1 MVSPTLLIFIKHFIL
16 MRSSNMTNVAI
27 LGFGVVGGGVA
38 DLITKNYKEVTAL
51 GGDDINIKYIL
62 DLRDFP
68 DSPFADKVVHDF
80 AVILKDNEVDSII
93 EVMGGSHPA
102 YEYTVAA
109 LSAGKNV
116 ITSNKEVVANF
127 GDEFMAL
134 AEKNGVSY
142 RFEAAVGGG
151 IPVISP
157 IISCVK
163 QNKITE
169 VRGIL
174 NGTTN
179 YILTKMFSFGASFE
193 DSLKDAQEKGY
204 AERNPDADI
213 LGIDASRKI
222 AILGA
227 LATGK
232 LVPVDKIHTEGIT
245 AIRKEDVEASAK
257 VGLKIKLL
265 GRCVIAD
272 SGITIMVAPF
282 MLSDSSA
289 LSGVSGVYNAVEVIG
304 EPINSVMFY
313 GPGAGAGPTAS
324 AVVGDL
330 MQIMCSGTNCAKPT
344 MVKTTEGI
352 SDFDGFECASYVAVS
367 GGCPASIK
375 SAFGE
380 VQFIE
385 TEGEYAFITAK
396 MKESDALAAIKAL
409 EDKGATLK
417 SRIRVL

>member
-1 MVSPTLLIFIKHFIL
+1 MINI
-16 MRSSNMTNVAI
+16 AI

-38 DLITKNYKEVTAL
+38 DLITKNYKEVTEL
-51 GGDDINIKYIL
+51 GGDGINIKYIL

-68 DSPFADKVVHDF
+68 DSPFADRVIHDYQTI
-80 AVILKDNEVDSII
+80 VSDPEIHTVI

-102 YEYTVAA
+102 YEFTVQA
-109 LSAGKNV
+109 LCAGKNV

-134 AEKNGVSY
+134 AEKHGVCY

-151 IPVISP
+151 IPVLSP

-163 QNKITE
+163 QNRISE

-179 YILTKMFSFGASFE
+179 YILTKMFTFGDSFE
-193 DSLKDAQEKGY
+193 NALADAQARGY

-227 LATGK
+227 LVTGK
-232 LVPVDKIHTEGIT
+232 LIPTSMIHTEGIT
-245 AIRKEDVEASAK
+245 KVRHEDVIAAEK
-257 VGLKIKLL
+257 VGMKIKLL
-265 GRCVIAD
+265 GRCIVSD
-272 SGITIMVAPF
+272 EGISIMVAPF
-282 MLSDSSA
+282 MLNSDSA
-289 LSGVSGVYNAVEVIG
+289 LSGVSGVYNAVEVVG
-304 EPINSVMFY
+304 EPIKSVMFY

-330 MQIMCSGTNCAKPT
+330 MEIMCSGRHCAMPT
-344 MVKTTEGI
+344 MVKDRE
-352 SDFDGFECASYVAVS
+352 SACSFDSFKCRSYIAIK
-367 GGCPASIK
+367 GGCMGCVRE
-375 SAFGE
+375 AFGDA
-380 VQFIE
+380 QPIE
-385 TEGEYAFITAK
+385 AEGEIAFITESMSEAAVAEAIAK
-396 MKESDALAAIKAL
+396 L
-409 EDKGATLK
+409 EGKGAALL
-417 SRIRVL
+417 SRIRLL

>member
-1 MVSPTLLIFIKHFIL
+1 
-16 MRSSNMTNVAI
+16 MTDIAI

-38 DLITKNYKEVTAL
+38 ELLTKNSDETRRL
-51 GGDDINIKYIL
+51 CGDEINIKYIL

-68 DSPFADKVVHDF
+68 DSPFADRVIHDF
-80 AVILKDNEVDSII
+80 NIIAEDESVKCVI

-102 YEYTVAA
+102 YEYTMAA
-109 LSAGKNV
+109 LRAGKHV
-116 ITSNKEVVANF
+116 ITSNKEVVASF
-127 GDEFMAL
+127 GDEFLRTAC
-134 AEKNGVSY
+134 ERGVCY

-157 IISCVK
+157 MISCVG

-193 DSLKDAQEKGY
+193 ESLADAQELGY

-222 AILGA
+222 AILTA

-232 LVPVDKIHTEGIT
+232 LIPTASIHTEGIT
-245 AIRKEDVEASAK
+245 KIRKADVDASAK

-265 GRCVIAD
+265 GRCIVT
-272 SGITIMVAPF
+272 GEGTTVMVAPF
-282 MLSDSSA
+282 MLPKDMPLANVSS
-289 LSGVSGVYNAVEVIG
+289 VYNAVEVLG
-304 EPINSVMFY
+304 EPIGNIMFY
-313 GPGAGAGPTAS
+313 GPGAGAGATAS

-330 MQIMCSGTNCAKPT
+330 MQVMCSGVHCAAVT
-344 MVKTTEGI
+344 VERTEEGVLPF
-352 SDFDGFECASYVAVS
+352 SDFESKSYIALSGVTRECVARIFGNVGF
-367 GGCPASIK
+367 IDTD
-375 SAFGE
+375 E
-380 VQFIE
+380 V
-385 TEGEYAFITAK
+385 TFITEK
-396 MKESDALAAIKAL
+396 ISESECERLIS
-409 EDKGATLK
+409 EICSKGAALL
-417 SRIRVL
+417 SRIRLI